1 MVTQP
6 NNLFRKEALERVASP
21 EQLDQLVKVASPKRW
36 FSLFALGSLVAAG
49 CAWSLLGRIPIIVK
63 GQGVLVYPS
72 KVVTVQSPSSG
83 RILSVNVQVGSSVKK
98 GQVLATIDQSELRKQ
113 LQLARR

>member
-63 GQGVLVYPS
+63 GQG
-72 KVVTVQSPSSG
+72 G
-83 RILSVNVQVGSSVKK
+83 MALS
-98 GQVLATIDQSELRKQ
+98 
-113 LQLARR
+113 